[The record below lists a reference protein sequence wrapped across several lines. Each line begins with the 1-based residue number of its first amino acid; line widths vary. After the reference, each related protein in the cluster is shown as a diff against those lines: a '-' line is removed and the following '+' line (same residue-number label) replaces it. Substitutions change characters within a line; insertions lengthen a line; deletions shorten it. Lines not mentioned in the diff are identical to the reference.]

1 MRDKSRPDAQPAFVL
16 HGYPFR
22 ETSLIVEAFTRE
34 HGRLG
39 LVARGAR
46 RPKSSLRGVLLPF
59 QPLLLSWSGQREL
72 RTLVRAEWV
81 GGYTP
86 LARAAEGRSV
96 ELCRLLLDGGARLTV
111 DWNER
116 ARSILEQTRYHEN
129 ADVMRV
135 LLDAG
140 APLPGREVC
149 QALAD
154 VARRSGEDDLV
165 QRLLPEE

>member
-1 MRDKSRPDAQPAFVL
+1 MVAVL
-16 HGYPFR
+16 FR
-22 ETSLIVEAFTRE
+22 HAAIVRLLLE
-34 HGRLG
+34 HG
-39 LVARGAR
+39 AN
-46 RPKSSLRGVLLPF
+46 PNS
-59 QPLLLSWSGQREL
+59 Q
-72 RTLVRAEWV
+72 V

-86 LARAAEGRSV
+86 LARAAQGRSV

-116 ARSILEQTRYHEN
+116 TRSILEQTRYHEN

-140 APLPGREVC
+140 APLPGRKVC

-154 VARRSGEDDLV
+154 VARQSGADDLV
-165 QRLLPEE
+165 QRLLREA